1 MSHDLL
7 EAGVPEQKARC
18 GNVIYFLEREQ
29 RRSNE
34 KKYSTERSIREQ
46 PGAEQRDV
54 TAPMK
59 TSANTPPRTLTTVKY
74 RAMDKESADGE
85 DEDVQDR
92 GHAAARGKK
101 TETKLAVMTRQ
112 CSFPT

>member
-1 MSHDLL
+1 M
-7 EAGVPEQKARC
+7 PEQKARC

-46 PGAEQRDV
+46 PGAETLVQRDV
-54 TAPMK
+54 TAAMK

-74 RAMDKESADGE
+74 RATDEESADGE

-92 GHAAARGKK
+92 GHAAAQGEK

-112 CSFPT
+112 CSCPT